1 MGTHAVAYRAWRIF
15 FAVLPTRHRRWTTW
29 QWERPARNAPAG
41 AMPGVHSFLPWVV
54 LFCPIM
60 RGLCARHTVS
70 ACSSHPWM
78 AVTWVWRGGASLIHE
93 GSGLLRCQWS
103 NDGWLAPCARILLLF
118 DARVSWGPW
127 RLQLAPQGRFA
138 GLRF

>member
-60 RGLCARHTVS
+60 RGLALVTPCRRARHI
-70 ACSSHPWM
+70 HG
-78 AVTWVWRGGASLIHE
+78 WRSPGYGE
-93 GSGLLRCQWS
+93 
-103 NDGWLAPCARILLLF
+103 
-118 DARVSWGPW
+118 
-127 RLQLAPQGRFA
+127 A
-138 GLRF
+138 GLP